1 MYTRRTSNESAHL
14 ENIDSVLSKRVR
26 DRVGHFLPPV
36 QKRMCY
42 SAEVSLGT
50 FVSVS
55 LISIFLFMRN
65 KGVDRAVGG
74 ILLVSGC
81 MQFLEYLL
89 WMNPTCNDI
98 NKTVS
103 SIIPMY
109 LFLQPAVL
117 NLIVWKLDAGW
128 GTLYPLIVLLH
139 IILLPFMRKILYS
152 GYKPPCI
159 FKGEC
164 GHLDWNHKN
173 YITLSEKINPLFLF
187 GNLFYYFSL
196 FYSVA
201 TLKNVNLSILLVL
214 LWAISWFISVTFYK
228 KVWGSIWCHAANMGA
243 LFALF
248 V

>member
-74 ILLVSGC
+74 ILFVTGC

-98 NKTVS
+98 NKAIT
-103 SIIPMY
+103 SIIPIY
-109 LFLQPAVL
+109 LYWQPAMF
-117 NLIVWKLDAGW
+117 NLIVWALGAGW
-128 GTLYPLIVLLH
+128 GTLYPLIILLH
-139 IILLPFMRKILYS
+139 ILLFPVMLKLLQ
-152 GYKPPCI
+152 GKPPCI

-173 YITLSEKINPLFLF
+173 YITLSEKVDPILVV

-201 TLKNVNLSILLVL
+201 TLKNVNLSILIVL
-214 LWAISWFISVTFYK
+214 LWAISWFISVSFYK
-228 KVWGSIWCHAANMGA
+228 KVWGSIWCHSATAAG